1 MCHSKHR
8 RRGDRRRPPQVT
20 GYGTGGTFQGAGRV
34 MKEARSPRPGR
45 RGRCGGEKA
54 AVIRSRRCF
63 QHSVVGDVYV
73 FEVCQGL
80 QINMLGP
87 WGMCFV
93 ILGDPFVKNQLNM
106 CELFVLIMVSESST
120 ARATSCCFGARRL
133 SLTNQMP
140 RWLLF
145 CPLTVS

>member
-1 MCHSKHR
+1 
-8 RRGDRRRPPQVT
+8 
-20 GYGTGGTFQGAGRV
+20 